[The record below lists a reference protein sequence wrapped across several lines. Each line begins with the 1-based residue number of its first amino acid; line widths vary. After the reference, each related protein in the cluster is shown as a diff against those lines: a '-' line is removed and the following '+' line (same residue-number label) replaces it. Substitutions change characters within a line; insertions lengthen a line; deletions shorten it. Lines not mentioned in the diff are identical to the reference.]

1 MVATETRPGTASPTS
16 ALTTVLWCDAEKYV
30 LASTHDTTLASL
42 ANVRASSTN
51 TQAVRNVDAATHHTQ
66 RHQKLDWKAATRE

>member
-1 MVATETRPGTASPTS
+1 MVATETRPGTASSTS
-16 ALTTVLWCDAEKYV
+16 ALTTVLWCEAEKYV

-42 ANVRASSTN
+42 AKVRASSTN
-51 TQAVRNVDAATHHTQ
+51 TVRNVDAAAHHTQ